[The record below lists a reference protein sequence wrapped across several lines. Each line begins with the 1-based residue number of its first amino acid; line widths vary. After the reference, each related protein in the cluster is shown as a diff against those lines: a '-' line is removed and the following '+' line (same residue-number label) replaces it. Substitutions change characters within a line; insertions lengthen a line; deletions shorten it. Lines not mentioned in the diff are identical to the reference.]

1 MRKCCMP
8 RKNVENLKREIR
20 KTWGGKSDVGDG
32 AGGNNGC
39 TLPHS
44 VQASLWS
51 WVLWSRLQGHTG
63 CTRGQHFF
71 RKWYFLLIVTLGKN
85 ANCYGCWYITI
96 STNMHRGGQR
106 VLKAHCS
113 WEKILNIKYLFPWL
127 IWFKIECIAFKHMY
141 GVRSGMYCL
150 TSASDV
156 ICERETRCIA
166 SPIVHQKFWRN
177 VLPHL
182 SRCDMWARI

>member
-1 MRKCCMP
+1 MVPYFQAHARLTIVTILGQKMRKCCMP

-20 KTWGGKSDVGDG
+20 KTSGGKSDVGDG

-71 RKWYFLLIVTLGKN
+71 HKFFALLHLAKN

-113 WEKILNIKYLFPWL
+113 WEKILNIKYLFP
-127 IWFKIECIAFKHMY
+127 
-141 GVRSGMYCL
+141 
-150 TSASDV
+150 
-156 ICERETRCIA
+156 
-166 SPIVHQKFWRN
+166 
-177 VLPHL
+177 
-182 SRCDMWARI
+182 